1 MKKQANSRHCF
12 VCGVDNHHGL
22 QLKFYEVAPG
32 HVTAEI
38 VVPEHFQGYPGIVHG
53 GIVAAMLDEVSGRT
67 MITGNPPR
75 WMVTAKM
82 EVRYR
87 RPVPIGKRLFLEGQ
101 AKEDNGRFATVIG
114 TISDENKVVLA
125 EVEAVLAQIPAH
137 IMGPSALGPE
147 DWKVYPDEEEAP
159 V

>member
-12 VCGVDNHHGL
+12 VCGVENHFGL
-22 QLKFYEVAPG
+22 KLKFYEAEPG
-32 HVTAEI
+32 HILAET

-67 MITGNPPR
+67 LMRGDPPR

-87 RPVPIGKRLFLEGQ
+87 KPVPIGKRLLLEGL
-101 AKEDNGRFATVIG
+101 AKQDSGRIATVVG
-114 TISDENKVVLA
+114 TIRDENQVLLA
-125 EVEAVLAQIPAH
+125 EVEAVLAEIPAN
-137 IMGPSALGPE
+137 IMNPAALGPE
-147 DWKVYPDEEEAP
+147 DWKVYPDEEVPA
-159 V
+159 